1 MVTAPPATGARKIA
15 ASALT
20 MIAIALPAMTAAMR
34 IGGAERRSMA
44 WRVIAGKENRS
55 ARPTRIGGFA
65 KGARTENENATR
77 WRRRSYFFFFE
88 DFFAA
93 FFFAGIGITSF
104 WPRVVRY
111 IDTLTS

>member
-1 MVTAPPATGARKIA
+1 MKT
-15 ASALT
+15 
-20 MIAIALPAMTAAMR
+20 
-34 IGGAERRSMA
+34 RRDSVA
-44 WRVIAGKENRS
+44 V
-55 ARPTRIGGFA
+55 
-65 KGARTENENATR
+65 
-77 WRRRSYFFFFE
+77 SYFFFFA